1 MYSVSFGSV
10 QSSKVPSLHF
20 LIVNFNPNL
29 KGCCSPYYLDRPGLD
44 AWGMRRGQ
52 LAPLGNCCV
61 ATRAACCKKGKSRR
75 GTRSISVSGEECV
88 FEGSE
93 VCVVHQTGWHWKS
106 ETTHDLV
113 SKILSVNS
121 LSVEESVYPCPNS
134 PVIFS
139 VFLAAC
145 IFKSTDQKC
154 SLLCLVFNTNLHE
167 FVSEEGR
174 LHVEE
179 YLEKKTSL
187 HCLSGKT
194 GWHCM
199 FKYVFFHFSTSSS
212 HLLVIT
218 SSFIHTPRRIV
229 AGSN

>member
-1 MYSVSFGSV
+1 MWQLGQHAVKRE
-10 QSSKVPSLHF
+10 KVGEGPGAYPSLGRN
-20 LIVNFNPNL
+20 VCL
-29 KGCCSPYYLDRPGLD
+29 K
-44 AWGMRRGQ
+44 AVK
-52 LAPLGNCCV
+52 CV
-61 ATRAACCKKGKSRR
+61 WCIRQAGIESQK
-75 GTRSISVSGEECV
+75 
-88 FEGSE
+88 
-93 VCVVHQTGWHWKS
+93 Q
-106 ETTHDLV
+106 THDLV